1 MNLRR
6 RVLLAL
12 GVLLVAAVAAL
23 FFLTRPPP
31 VLTVMTWP
39 GTYGRAQTN
48 AQMHTYAADR
58 NVDVR
63 PALWDGDLADLQAM
77 VDKRQY
83 KADVID
89 FELPKAV
96 RACNEGLLEK
106 INPAGLPPGPGG
118 EPAPRDFVPGA
129 IGPCWVGS
137 QVYSQVIVYSSSLKK
152 TPSTLADFFDVKT
165 FPGRRALSRASAKFN
180 LELALLAD
188 GVAPG
193 DVYKTL
199 ETPAGLDRAFAKLK
213 ALHPIWAHDSQG
225 ALEWLKDG
233 QAVMVTA
240 LNGDVANLK
249 DFTPGG
255 VVWDHQLYEMDAFG
269 IPAGDPNKDR
279 ALDYIAYAT
288 ASAPLAGVAS
298 WVPFGPA
305 RRSSLPLV
313 KSNPETGQTMTS
325 MLPTAPQNF
334 RDAFAVDDGWWL
346 AHEAAIAPRWREF
359 VSQ

>member
-12 GVLLVAAVAAL
+12 ALLLVAAVAVL

-39 GTYGRAQTN
+39 GPYGRAQTN

-96 RACNEGLLEK
+96 QACDRELLEK
-106 INPAGLPPGPGG
+106 IAPSSLPTGTDGVPAS
-118 EPAPRDFVPGA
+118 RDFVAGA

-137 QVYSQVIVYSSSLKK
+137 QVYSQVIVFSPKLKK
-152 TPSTLADFFDVKT
+152 APGTLADFFDVAK

-188 GVAPG
+188 GVAPA

-199 ETPAGLDRAFAKLK
+199 ETPDGLDRAFAKLK
-213 ALHPIWAHDSQG
+213 ALHPIWAHDSVG

-255 VVWDHQLYEMDAFG
+255 VIWDHQLYEMDAFG
-269 IPAGDPNKDR
+269 IPAGDPNRQR
-279 ALDYIAYAT
+279 ALNYIAYAT
-288 ASAPLAGVAS
+288 ASMPLAAVAS
-298 WVPFGPA
+298 QVPYGPA

-313 KSNPETGQTMTS
+313 KANPETGQTMS
-325 MLPTAPQNF
+325 AMLPTAPENF
-334 RDAFAVDDGWWL
+334 RNAFAVDDGWWL
-346 AHEAAIAPRWREF
+346 AHGAAIAPRWREF

>member
-12 GVLLVAAVAAL
+12 AILLIAAVAAL
-23 FFLTRPPP
+23 FFLTRPAP

-137 QVYSQVIVYSSSLKK
+137 QVYSQVIVYSSSL
-152 TPSTLADFFDVKT
+152 
-165 FPGRRALSRASAKFN
+165 
-180 LELALLAD
+180 
-188 GVAPG
+188 
-193 DVYKTL
+193 
-199 ETPAGLDRAFAKLK
+199 
-213 ALHPIWAHDSQG
+213 
-225 ALEWLKDG
+225 
-233 QAVMVTA
+233 
-240 LNGDVANLK
+240 
-249 DFTPGG
+249 
-255 VVWDHQLYEMDAFG
+255 
-269 IPAGDPNKDR
+269 
-279 ALDYIAYAT
+279 
-288 ASAPLAGVAS
+288 
-298 WVPFGPA
+298 
-305 RRSSLPLV
+305 
-313 KSNPETGQTMTS
+313 
-325 MLPTAPQNF
+325 
-334 RDAFAVDDGWWL
+334 
-346 AHEAAIAPRWREF
+346 
-359 VSQ
+359 